1 MEHLRNLFVYFKSKA
16 PEGVKFPKPSE
27 NDFVHIEESL
37 LPHLLRVIQKD
48 NTLFLGP
55 TAIQLIPGIDTSE
68 MWDSSDEGWSKVHMA
83 LIYSVLHGDPKEKFG
98 KIMETVKSLIPGMGN
113 GADDIS
119 KILEDEETQ
128 SSLKD
133 ILDVVMSTR
142 IAALVGDVVSSL
154 SLDKLGL
161 NMEDPE
167 QLMEILRNP
176 QESPVVKEL
185 MERAQI
191 ILEEK
196 VKSGKI
202 NQHALQQDIELIRA
216 KLQSSFGK
224 YLNEMV
230 TGSAGN
236 TTGTASQTILS
247 SHPEARRA
255 RMLARLQ
262 KKVQEKSRK

>member
-1 MEHLRNLFVYFKSKA
+1 
-16 PEGVKFPKPSE
+16 
-27 NDFVHIEESL
+27 
-37 LPHLLRVIQKD
+37 
-48 NTLFLGP
+48 
-55 TAIQLIPGIDTSE
+55 
-68 MWDSSDEGWSKVHMA
+68 
-83 LIYSVLHGDPKEKFG
+83 
-98 KIMETVKSLIPGMGN
+98 
-113 GADDIS
+113 
-119 KILEDEETQ
+119 
-128 SSLKD
+128 
-133 ILDVVMSTR
+133 
-142 IAALVGDVVSSL
+142 
-154 SLDKLGL
+154 L